1 MLAGFH
7 EVIVTP
13 GTTAAITRQR
23 SAHKSLWRVS
33 STLFSHI
40 QSDQELGPLGHFSTP
55 QNLEKYTPLLTG
67 DMVRRELQAISLD
80 KSNQITPS
88 KPGLS
93 G

>member
-7 EVIVTP
+7 EVVVTP
-13 GTTAAITRQR
+13 GTVAAINRQR
-23 SAHKSLWRVS
+23 SANKSLWRVS

-40 QSDQELGPLGHFSTP
+40 QSDQELGPLAHFATP
-55 QNLEKYTPLLTG
+55 QSLAQFAPVLTG
-67 DMVRRELQAISLD
+67 DMVRKELQAIALD
-80 KSNQITPS
+80 KSQLVTPS